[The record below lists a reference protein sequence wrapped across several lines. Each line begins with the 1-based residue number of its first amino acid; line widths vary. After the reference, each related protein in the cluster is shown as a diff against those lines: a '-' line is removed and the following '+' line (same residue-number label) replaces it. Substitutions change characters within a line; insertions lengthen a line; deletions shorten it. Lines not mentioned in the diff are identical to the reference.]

1 MGLAT
6 HSHNV
11 NEYLLKQAQSMTQL
25 EQSPTFLALVC
36 LSVTSSAFSNFIRL
50 VTFNCS
56 AFRPLSCLCQPKLLS
71 INYFILS
78 NASCTYVDWCEIP
91 VWFSLTG
98 LLGNFFSGDVKSS
111 ILIIKKLCLHF
122 ISLENLVVYSKL
134 DANEVMVSL

>member
-25 EQSPTFLALVC
+25 EQSPTCLALVC
-36 LSVTSSAFSNFIRL
+36 LSVTSSAFSNFITL

-71 INYFILS
+71 INYLFYAFTVQERGLKSTCVSTIL
-78 NASCTYVDWCEIP
+78 
-91 VWFSLTG
+91 
-98 LLGNFFSGDVKSS
+98 
-111 ILIIKKLCLHF
+111 
-122 ISLENLVVYSKL
+122 
-134 DANEVMVSL
+134 